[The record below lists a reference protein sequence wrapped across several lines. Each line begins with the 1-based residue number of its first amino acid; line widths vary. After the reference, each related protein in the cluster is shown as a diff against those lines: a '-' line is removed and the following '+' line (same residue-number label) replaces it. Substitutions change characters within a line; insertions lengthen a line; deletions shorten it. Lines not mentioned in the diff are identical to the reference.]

1 MLDCSSEMCANE
13 SETLDFEF
21 MRFVY
26 SFFRV
31 LIL

>member
-1 MLDCSSEMCANE
+1 MLDCSSEMCVNE

-26 SFFRV
+26 RFE
-31 LIL
+31 IY